1 MRRSDKQNV
10 LNNANILAEQRYL
23 QSKGLIKESE
33 SETLFGK
40 EEVSNFYQTL
50 LPEDM
55 ESLDRLVKNW
65 FKWNPNGPS
74 KVFDETDGNVHLV
87 SDGKSAVFGKTSL
100 EIGGNTYRINGL
112 GMDYFKQNLLNKNGE
127 I

>member
-33 SETLFGK
+33 NLFGK

-50 LPEDM
+50 SPEDM
-55 ESLDRLVKNW
+55 ESLDRLVIKW
-65 FKWNPNGPS
+65 FKWDPNGPS
-74 KVFDETDGNVHLV
+74 KVFDETDGNAHLM
-87 SDGKSAVFGKTSL
+87 SNGKSTVFGKTSL
-100 EIGGNTYRINGL
+100 EIGGNTYSINGL
-112 GMDYFKQNLLNKNGE
+112 GMNYFQQNLLNKNG
-127 I
+127 